1 MANFFDQFDGAPA
14 IAQGAAPQNFFDQF
28 DEQPKPQ
35 GGKQLSEVDR
45 LADERVAKEVAG
57 GLVPKTDSGRYLPF
71 GSFIDEAMA
80 GLDAGMGYV
89 TGGRFGAN
97 SYEEAKAYQDARQRY
112 IDKNASGLDKGL
124 AVAGGVALSGGLPA
138 LNIFKGATLLPQMG
152 NMAAT
157 GGAYS
162 GLYGLGEGE
171 GMERLENAAKGAAVG
186 TATGAVLAPVARG
199 VGNAVGYI
207 RDRTAPLQGELAN
220 YERGAVNRVLED
232 FTADGITPQSY
243 AQKSQ
248 NLGEPGMLADM
259 GEDMLLTTN
268 ALGNTPGPQMS
279 RVRANLGDRQDYAPQ
294 RITDLLDA
302 NAGAPKNIPEHMR
315 MLKEKYGKAAAPYYA
330 KFHKTVIPMSP
341 RLENILKRVEES
353 GVVAEAEKI
362 AKVDGRKLGRIA
374 NPKQAPIGDDLTP
387 KERVELG
394 ELKQTLDGVDP
405 TSGQSILDMWK
416 YAKNAKQ
423 YKAQSLSSWLVA
435 SGGLKNQGK
444 EVSYILGRV
453 KDRPGLVSNRGMNL
467 DDAALAAWQ
476 AGFIKSKDRPS
487 VQEFLEALDDD
498 LSGIAKV
505 SRGADAAIEEIDMRT
520 AAGMEAE
527 LYSLGIGMNTSERVL
542 RKALGLAP
550 EAPKA
555 QVSQPTSVEWDYYK
569 QGIQSLLDKKYTPDT
584 TMGQKLTKLDNELR
598 QAIDETINPTNPA
611 AGSWA
616 MGRKLYEAGAQGR
629 SGIETGRKVFRGEG
643 MRPYDLAEELR
654 KASEYKKAGIKIGA
668 RDELNSK
675 MGRAAT
681 NFGRKGDA
689 AARRALNSDFS
700 RDNLD
705 MIVGPIRG
713 DRIARGIDAENS
725 MADTFNEVMS
735 NSSTAKRQAAQ
746 RRLPM
751 TSDRPLADN
760 TPATVSAWAAAG
772 IKRMV
777 NAATAGALN
786 ERAQRIMFDQ
796 ARMLTARGVTRDQI
810 AQEMLI
816 LANQRKLTAA
826 QRNNIIASIDR
837 LTRGAPV
844 AASEYASP
852 GQ

>member
-35 GGKQLSEVDR
+35 GGKQLSEMDR

-80 GLDAGMGYV
+80 GLDAGLGYV

-112 IDKNASGLDKGL
+112 IDQNASGLDKGL

-157 GGAYS
+157 GGAYA

-199 VGNAVGYI
+199 VGNAISYV
-207 RDRTAPLQGELAN
+207 RDRTAPLQGQLAN
-220 YERGAVNRVLED
+220 YDRGAVNRVLED
-232 FTADGITPQSY
+232 FTSDGITPQNY
-243 AQKSQ
+243 AQKSDW
-248 NLGEPGMLADM
+248 LGEPGMLADM

-279 RVRANLGDRQDYAPQ
+279 TVRNAVGSRQDVAPD
-294 RITDLLDA
+294 RIRGLLDT
-302 NAGAPKNIPEHMR
+302 NAGAPRDIPAYMR
-315 MLKEKYGKAAAPYYA
+315 NQKALYQGMAKPYYDQFYA
-330 KFHKTVIPMSP
+330 T
-341 RLENILKRVEES
+341 
-353 GVVAEAEKI
+353 
-362 AKVDGRKLGRIA
+362 
-374 NPKQAPIGDDLTP
+374 PIKPDD
-387 KERVELG
+387 E
-394 ELKQTLDGVDP
+394 
-405 TSGQSILDMWK
+405 
-416 YAKNAKQ
+416 
-423 YKAQSLSSWLVA
+423 
-435 SGGLKNQGK
+435 
-444 EVSYILGRV
+444 
-453 KDRPGLVSNRGMNL
+453 LVSLLQAVPESAWGKVQTIMRAERIDPASVSNNGRGIDL
-467 DDAALAAWQ
+467 
-476 AGFIKSKDRPS
+476 IKR
-487 VQEFLEALDDD
+487 ALDDVVAGTQQGTNEHRVYSS
-498 LSGIAKV
+498 LARQITQKV
-505 SRGADAAIEEIDMRT
+505 D
-520 AAGMEAE
+520 
-527 LYSLGIGMNTSERVL
+527 
-542 RKALGLAP
+542 
-550 EAPKA
+550 
-555 QVSQPTSVEWDYYK
+555 
-569 QGIQSLLDKKYTPDT
+569 SLLSPNDPSKSP
-584 TMGQKLTKLDNELR
+584 
-598 QAIDETINPTNPA
+598 
-611 AGSWA
+611 WA
-616 MGRKLYEAGAQGR
+616 LGRKLYGEGAQGR
-629 SGIETGRKVFRGEG
+629 EGVEVGRKVFQGQG
-643 MRPYDLAEELR
+643 MRPYDLKEELR
-654 KASEYKKAGIKIGA
+654 GGSAYKQAGVKIGM

-689 AARRALNSDFS
+689 AARRALNSEFS
-700 RDNLD
+700 RENLE
-705 MIVGPIRG
+705 VGVGSIRA
-713 DRIARGIDAENS
+713 DRVAKGIDAENA

-735 NSSTAKRQAAQ
+735 NSATAKRQAAQ

-760 TPATVSAWAAAG
+760 TPSTISAWAAAG
-772 IKRMV
+772 VKRMV

-786 ERAQRIMFDQ
+786 ERAQRIMLDQ
-796 ARMLTARGVTRDQI
+796 ARMLTARGITRDQI
-810 AQEMLI
+810 AQEMLN
-816 LANQRKLTAA
+816 LASQRNLTAA
-826 QRNNIIASIDR
+826 QRANIIASIDR